1 MPAPRSGRHTLPAL
15 LLVLVL
21 ALTGLV
27 ACSEP
32 ADESPSPGA
41 DTSGS
46 TATTSP
52 AVTPVTTRAEV
63 ARVYGRLPKVRRA
76 AVRRKVAAAVD
87 SWWDSAYLGGEY
99 PRKSFPGAFPMFTKG
114 AGAKA
119 RRDKRL
125 MTNLDIGSR
134 IDSVTAKRRHVVLD
148 VLATRGSARSVTAR
162 FVLRFRTSGA
172 KERLVTVR
180 GRLFLTRRN
189 GTWKVFG
196 YDVAKGSRA

>member
-1 MPAPRSGRHTLPAL
+1 MSAPEPGRHPL
-15 LLVLVL
+15 LLSLAILL

-27 ACSEP
+27 GCSDSSEAP
-32 ADESPSPGA
+32 AATRPA
-41 DTSGS
+41 S
-46 TATTSP
+46 TETVSLTAN
-52 AVTPVTTRAEV
+52 PVTTSSKV
-63 ARVYGRLPKVRRA
+63 ARVYGPLPKARRG

-87 SWWDSAYLGGEY
+87 AWWDSAYLAGDY
-99 PRKSFPGAFPMFTKG
+99 PRTSFPGAFPRFTAG
-114 AGAKA
+114 AEAKA

-125 MTNLDIGSR
+125 MTNLDIGAR
-134 IDSVTAKRRHVVLD
+134 IDSVTAKRRHLVLD
-148 VLATRGSARSVTAR
+148 VLATRGTARSVTAR
-162 FVLRFRTSGA
+162 FVLRFRTTGA